1 MTTALFIVESPSA
14 QGQPVVP
21 KIVRRVLAAFS
32 CMNHHEPFFVRL
44 SLPTPTIIYYTGG
57 PVLIVIMCY
66 TLSTIIIIGGKI
78 LLITVSRKA
87 SMREMNFKLP

>member
-1 MTTALFIVESPSA
+1 MRDNGVVHRRESVGTGPASR
-14 QGQPVVP
+14 P
-21 KIVRRVLAAFS
+21 KSSSKGAAFS

-78 LLITVSRKA
+78 L
-87 SMREMNFKLP
+87 